1 VCGAARTTQ
10 VPRAVP
16 VVERPP
22 DERMSDVDR
31 RRSAD
36 LLTAAAGDGLLDL
49 PEVDRRLTAVWRA
62 VTAADLAA
70 AQDGLPGAW
79 LDARRARERAE
90 AQRRAARAAA
100 PEHLRSYLRVMTLL
114 VAIWAVVGVT
124 TGAWYP
130 WPVWPALGW
139 GIGVAAHLRSAYGHR
154 DDAAALPAG

>member
-1 VCGAARTTQ
+1 ME
-10 VPRAVP
+10 RAVP

-22 DERMSDVDR
+22 DERVSDADR

-49 PEVDRRLTAVWRA
+49 PEVDRRLADVWRA

-79 LDARRARERAE
+79 LDARRARERAD
-90 AQRRAARAAA
+90 AQRLAARAAA

-114 VAIWAVVGVT
+114 VVVWAVVGLT
-124 TGAWYP
+124 SGSWYF
-130 WPVWPALGW
+130 WPAWPALGW
-139 GIGVAAHLRSAYGHR
+139 GIGVAAHLRSAYARH
-154 DDAAALPAG
+154 DDTAALPAG